1 MDTSLVVLL
10 VRVVVSLGI
19 VLAVMA
25 GAAAVLRRS
34 GVVGTSGM
42 GKRGGLRR
50 RRGPAEVEV
59 LLRQPVGRRASISV
73 VRAGNRALL
82 LGITEHTITLL
93 AEDDPDVLVPL
104 APETPRTASPAD
116 GRASASPAWTAVVDA
131 LRDRTVRRS

>member
-1 MDTSLVVLL
+1 MSLFSLFFRL
-10 VRVVVSLGI
+10 VVSLGV
-19 VLAVMA
+19 VLLMVRLAA
-25 GAAAVLRRS
+25 GLLQRS
-34 GVVGTSGM
+34 GGG
-42 GKRGGLRR
+42 GGLRR

>member
-1 MDTSLVVLL
+1 MSLFSLFLRLTVSLGVVLVL
-10 VRVVVSLGI
+10 VRV
-19 VLAVMA
+19 AA
-25 GAAAVLRRS
+25 GLLQRTAGGGR
-34 GVVGTSGM
+34 GV
-42 GKRGGLRR
+42 RR

-59 LLRQPVGRRASISV
+59 LLRQPVGRRASITV

-104 APETPRTASPAD
+104 APETPRTASPTD
-116 GRASASPAWTAVVDA
+116 GRATVTPAWTAVVDA

>member
-1 MDTSLVVLL
+1 MSLFSLFLRLTVSLGVVLVL
-10 VRVVVSLGI
+10 VRV
-19 VLAVMA
+19 AA
-25 GAAAVLRRS
+25 GLLQRTAA
-34 GVVGTSGM
+34 GG
-42 GKRGGLRR
+42 GGLRR

>member
-1 MDTSLVVLL
+1 MSLFSLFLRLTVSLGVVLAL
-10 VRVVVSLGI
+10 VRV
-19 VLAVMA
+19 AA
-25 GAAAVLRRS
+25 GLLQRTTA
-34 GVVGTSGM
+34 
-42 GKRGGLRR
+42 GGGGRRR

-104 APETPRTASPAD
+104 APETPRTVSPAD